1 MRPNLSDASLSV
13 SGALP
18 NGATSSTIVF
28 DTANSNRADQPGRME
43 YEIQAPALTTGQL
56 ADAATMTYAVLMSAN
71 ADGSSPTLIYDKVLV
86 QTGAGGAGAG
96 ANTARFRLPYQ
107 PGGANANLRY
117 LVIRATNSGAGNASP
132 VNMTLQPYF

>member
-1 MRPNLSDASLSV
+1 MRPNLSDAALNV

-18 NGATSSTIVF
+18 NGATTSTVVF
-28 DTANSNRADQPGRME
+28 DTATSNRADQSGRME

-71 ADGSSPTLIYDKVLV
+71 ADGSSPVLIYDKVLV
-86 QTGAGGAGAG
+86 QTGAGGVGAA
-96 ANTARFRLPYQ
+96 ANSARFRLPYQ

-132 VNMTLQPYF
+132 VNMTLALFF